1 MAERQAVS
9 DLLKSES
16 AKLKKF
22 SGENLRKSIEEA
34 EDKLNIFWS
43 GKMDR
48 LSAAHKVKVEKME
61 KDFKDKL
68 RGLKEDAK
76 QELHAQIEFT
86 AKATR
91 VAMEADFAAQMDN
104 AKRSFESEQRALR
117 ALLDSEAAKTKK
129 MISTYESRINA
140 LEIAEAAAK
149 SKADGYESEIAA
161 LKAQSASALAHGW
174 MNLSLAAGTSSTVAS
189 TVAS

>member
-1 MAERQAVS
+1 
-9 DLLKSES
+9 
-16 AKLKKF
+16 
-22 SGENLRKSIEEA
+22 
-34 EDKLNIFWS
+34 
-43 GKMDR
+43 
-48 LSAAHKVKVEKME
+48 ME

-104 AKRSFESEQRALR
+104 AKRSFKVSNALR

-161 LKAQSASALAHGW
+161 LKAQSASARVAPPHGSRSREEVVGKDGR
-174 MNLSLAAGTSSTVAS
+174 N
-189 TVAS
+189 